1 MTRRKVM
8 PMSSSASSAPSLL
21 LVEDNPL
28 HLRLVHAMLSE
39 AWPGGVPT
47 VSVNELRAAVH
58 HLRSTDVDCVLLD
71 LVLPDSDGIESVR
84 SIIKVAPNVPIVVL
98 SAYEDDDI
106 AIQAVSEGA
115 EDYLVK
121 GSIGPETLHRTIR
134 FAIARHRG
142 RRPTDLHPAPQ
153 GQLVVAPDGTVA
165 YVDREFAGTVG
176 LNLKNMVGSSIT
188 EMIGAHYAELL
199 QHDEPF
205 SIVLDGTSS
214 ALSGKCITATPMS
227 GVQGSGWIL
236 AVTSV

>member
-1 MTRRKVM
+1 MTSRKVA
-8 PMSSSASSAPSLL
+8 PTSSSASSAPSLL

-39 AWPGGVPT
+39 AWPGGVST
-47 VSVNELRAAVH
+47 VSVNQLRAAVH
-58 HLRSTDVDCVLLD
+58 HLRSTEVDCVLLD

-98 SAYEDDDI
+98 SAYEDDDT

-121 GSIGPETLHRTIR
+121 GSIGPDTLHRTIR

-142 RRPTDLHPAPQ
+142 RRPTDLHPTPQ
-153 GQLVVAPDGTVA
+153 GHLVVAPGGHRRLRRQGA
-165 YVDREFAGTVG
+165 RRDRRFEPRKHGR
-176 LNLKNMVGSSIT
+176 SSIT
-188 EMIGAHYAELL
+188 EIIGAQYAELL

-205 SIVLDGTSS
+205 SICSTVPRRL
-214 ALSGKCITATPMS
+214 
-227 GVQGSGWIL
+227 
-236 AVTSV
+236 